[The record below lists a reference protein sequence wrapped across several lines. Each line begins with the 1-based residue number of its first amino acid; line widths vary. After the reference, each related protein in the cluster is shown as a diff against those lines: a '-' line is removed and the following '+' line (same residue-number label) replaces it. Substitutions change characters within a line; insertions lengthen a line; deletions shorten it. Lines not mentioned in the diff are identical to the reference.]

1 MPEYKPDD
9 KVYLW
14 RFIHGPFIKD
24 GENGEPDTYYA
35 VALVAV
41 NDPFSEL
48 FEEEFYSEDGR
59 DFVEIQEYL
68 DNQTGVSPYL
78 LPEGW
83 VYDER

>member
-1 MPEYKPDD
+1 MVRTHEYQPDD

-14 RFIHGPFIKD
+14 RFIHGPFLND
-24 GENGEPDTYYA
+24 EENLYYA
-35 VALVAV
+35 MALVAV
-41 NDPFSEL
+41 NDPFGEL
-48 FEEEFYSEDGR
+48 FEEEFWSEDGR